1 MDQQQRLLL
10 KKFHTLCGKAGV
22 NDDEKRAMVESFGH
36 DSSRELSVSELVT
49 LCNNL
54 DLSMRPDLVQLD
66 KYRKRLIRSIF
77 AWREALGEKA
87 TMNYVKAI
95 ACQAAETEKGFNSIP
110 LERLRSLYNA
120 FNKKTKDLA
129 MVEQLTADDLNY
141 KAWVN

>member
-1 MDQQQRLLL
+1 MMTLMDQQQRLLL
-10 KKFHTLCGKAGV
+10 KNFTHCVGRQELTTTKSAQWWRVSDTTVAG
-22 NDDEKRAMVESFGH
+22 SY
-36 DSSRELSVSELVT
+36 LYQELVT

-54 DLSMRPDLVQLD
+54 TLSMRPDLVQLD

-95 ACQAAETEKGFNSIP
+95 ACQAARLKKGFNSIP

-120 FNKKTKDLA
+120 FPTKKRRIW
-129 MVEQLTADDLNY
+129 QWWN
-141 KAWVN
+141 N